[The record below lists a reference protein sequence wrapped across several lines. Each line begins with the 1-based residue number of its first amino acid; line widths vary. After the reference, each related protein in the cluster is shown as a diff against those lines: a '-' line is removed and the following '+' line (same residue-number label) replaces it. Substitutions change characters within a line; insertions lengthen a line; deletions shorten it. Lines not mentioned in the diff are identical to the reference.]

1 MNKRV
6 LIIAGVIVAM
16 IAGAFIY
23 LALNKPADSTSN
35 QSTDQSELS
44 AEPAESQP
52 APQPTPTTPAASAGA
67 YKDYSANAISS
78 TKGTKILF
86 FHAPWCPQ
94 CRQLEASI
102 KAGPI
107 PDNVTIFK
115 VDYDSNQQLRQKYG
129 VTIQTSLVKV
139 DDSGNLVKRYVAYD
153 EPTLNSLK
161 ANLLP

>member
-1 MNKRV
+1 
-6 LIIAGVIVAM
+6 M
-16 IAGAFIY
+16 IAGAFVY
-23 LALNKPADSTSN
+23 LALNKPAESTNN
-35 QSTDQSELS
+35 QSANQSELS

-52 APQPTPTTPAASAGA
+52 TPQPAPTATTPSAGA
-67 YKDYSANAISS
+67 YKDYSASAISS

-107 PDNVTIFK
+107 PENVTIFK

-153 EPTLNSLK
+153 EPTLN
-161 ANLLP
+161 AVTTNLLP

>member
-1 MNKRV
+1 MNKRL
-6 LIIAGVIVAM
+6 LIVAGVIVAM
-16 IAGAFIY
+16 IAGAFTY
-23 LALNKPADSTSN
+23 LALNKPAGSDN
-35 QSTDQSELS
+35 NQSELS
-44 AEPAESQP
+44 AKPTN
-52 APQPTPTTPAASAGA
+52 PQPTSKPASQPTPAASAGA
-67 YKDYSANAISS
+67 YKDYSASAVSS

-107 PDNVTIFK
+107 PENVTIFK

-153 EPTLNSLK
+153 EPTLDSLK